1 MRMTRIGKAALS
13 GLILPLLAISP
24 QPAAAKRVAG
34 ADRPLVFDVHADL
47 PKPDGSEDRIAI
59 DLLRRG
65 GVDAIAIA
73 AFVPTGAHDAAG
85 YAAAAKALD
94 ERLRAIHAIAAAH
107 SDKAAI
113 ARSATDIRRIV
124 ASGRTAIVVSFLN
137 AYALG
142 EDDDGIA
149 RLYREGVRIAGLAH
163 RGNNAF
169 ADSSRLL
176 PDDRPDENGGLSA
189 RGRRAVAEMNR
200 LGILIDISQL
210 TPAGVAQTLALSRA
224 PVIASHSDVRALVD
238 NPRNLSDAQ
247 LRAIAAKGGVVAINA
262 FGAYLHKVTPAE
274 RARIDAAAAKVGGN
288 PMDGIRMADAP
299 TKAFLAEVGDIYHA
313 GTSVADLV
321 DHIDHAVRLIG
332 IDHVAISSD
341 FNHGGGV
348 IGWHD
353 AGETRNVT
361 AELRRRHYSQADI
374 AKLWSGNALRV
385 LAAAERAATAR

>member
-1 MRMTRIGKAALS
+1 
-13 GLILPLLAISP
+13 
-24 QPAAAKRVAG
+24 
-34 ADRPLVFDVHADL
+34 
-47 PKPDGSEDRIAI
+47 
-59 DLLRRG
+59 
-65 GVDAIAIA
+65 
-73 AFVPTGAHDAAG
+73 
-85 YAAAAKALD
+85 
-94 ERLRAIHAIAAAH
+94 
-107 SDKAAI
+107 
-113 ARSATDIRRIV
+113 
-124 ASGRTAIVVSFLN
+124 
-137 AYALG
+137 
-142 EDDDGIA
+142 
-149 RLYREGVRIAGLAH
+149 
-163 RGNNAF
+163 
-169 ADSSRLL
+169 
-176 PDDRPDENGGLSA
+176 
-189 RGRRAVAEMNR
+189 MNR

-224 PVIASHSDVRALVD
+224 PVIASHSNVRALVD

-299 TKAFLAEVGDIYHA
+299 TKAFLAEVGDVYHA

-374 AKLWSGNALRV
+374 AKLWSGNALHV